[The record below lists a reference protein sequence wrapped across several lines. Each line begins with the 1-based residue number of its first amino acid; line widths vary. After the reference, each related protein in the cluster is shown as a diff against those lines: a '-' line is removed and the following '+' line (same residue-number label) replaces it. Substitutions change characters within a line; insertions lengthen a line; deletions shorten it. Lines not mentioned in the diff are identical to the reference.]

1 MRRAAPA
8 AAPVAVDKEVKRKQ
22 RMGDIKLDLHRVLL
36 DNLNLAALEHA
47 TEADL
52 RAEINAISAEHLN
65 DNAIV
70 LGREDRII
78 LNKELYDEV
87 TGLGP
92 LETLL
97 QDESVNDIL
106 VNGPQQIFVERSGKL
121 ELTDVTFKDERHL
134 LRIIDKIVS
143 AVGRRVDESKPY
155 VDARLKDGSRFN
167 AMVPPVAVD
176 GSLVSI
182 RKFKK
187 DKLGIDDLVQFGAF
201 SEEMAAYLQAAV
213 STRLNVIVSGGTG
226 SGKTTTLN
234 ALSSF
239 IADDERILTIE
250 DTAELQLQQTHVGR
264 MESRPPNV
272 EGKGEVSPR
281 DCLKNALRM
290 RPDRIIVGETRGE
303 EVIDMLQ
310 AMNTG
315 HDGSMTT
322 IHANNPRD
330 GISRLENMVA
340 MAGIEMPLKAVR
352 SQISSAVNLI
362 VQASRLQD
370 GSRRM
375 TSITEITG
383 MEGDV
388 ISMQEIFRFQR
399 VGPDARQQDHR
410 PLSQPQACAATS
422 PSASASGA
430 MICPRPS
437 LNPSQRSKPHGH
449 QCRTHHLRSDL
460 YRRAGARRRASI
472 WRLFGRSI
480 SLNSRVNRR
489 LEMIEK
495 GDTPRGG
502 AGQIC
507 ARRCSSTRKSK
518 GIPLYSLWLS
528 EKAQKGRD
536 CLLPATADHGDGRP
550 FGSVLPWPDR
560 RHRDRSTRAHR
571 RLHRHGGRCCVY
583 VGVHESQQA
592 HGDHRRTAP
601 RCGRADGALLARRSP
616 VHQRHHHREQR
627 NPRPACLRIR
637 CDRG

>member
-1 MRRAAPA
+1 MFSRYKKNTTATPKVTTLPPKGAAPA
-8 AAPVAVDKEVKRKQ
+8 AAPAHPPAQAAPAEPPKPVSLRRPTKAQPATAAPMDKEAKR
-22 RMGDIKLDLHRVLL
+22 RERIGELKLELHRELL
-36 DNLNLAALEHA
+36 DSLNLAALENA
-47 TEADL
+47 TESDL
-52 RAEINAISAEHLN
+52 RAEINAITDEVLSQKNVVLN
-65 DNAIV
+65 RD
-70 LGREDRII
+70 DRST
-78 LNKELYDEV
+78 LNKELFDEV
-87 TGLGP
+87 KGLGP

-97 QDESVNDIL
+97 QDETVNDIL
-106 VNGPQQIFVERSGKL
+106 VNGPKQIFVERAGKL
-121 ELTDVTFKDERHL
+121 QLTNVTFKDEKHL
-134 LRIIDKIVS
+134 MRIIDKIVS
-143 AVGRRVDESKPY
+143 AVGRRVDESNPY
-155 VDARLKDGSRFN
+155 VDARLQDGSRFN
-167 AMVPPVAVD
+167 AMVPPIAVD

-187 DKLGIDDLVQFGAF
+187 DKLGIDDLVAFGAF

-352 SQISSAVNLI
+352 SQISSAVNLL

-399 VGPDARQQDHR
+399 VGLTPDNKIIGHFTATGVRSHFSERFRLWGYDL
-410 PLSQPQACAATS
+410 PTSLFEPVAA
-422 PSASASGA
+422 
-430 MICPRPS
+430 
-437 LNPSQRSKPHGH
+437 
-449 QCRTHHLRSDL
+449 
-460 YRRAGARRRASI
+460 
-472 WRLFGRSI
+472 
-480 SLNSRVNRR
+480 
-489 LEMIEK
+489 E
-495 GDTPRGG
+495 
-502 AGQIC
+502 
-507 ARRCSSTRKSK
+507 
-518 GIPLYSLWLS
+518 
-528 EKAQKGRD
+528 
-536 CLLPATADHGDGRP
+536 
-550 FGSVLPWPDR
+550 
-560 RHRDRSTRAHR
+560 
-571 RLHRHGGRCCVY
+571 
-583 VGVHESQQA
+583 
-592 HGDHRRTAP
+592 
-601 RCGRADGALLARRSP
+601 
-616 VHQRHHHREQR
+616 
-627 NPRPACLRIR
+627 
-637 CDRG
+637 

>member
-1 MRRAAPA
+1 MFSRYKKSAPGRAPANAAPA
-8 AAPVAVDKEVKRKQ
+8 PTPKTAPVEAAPLQSFRKPTQTVAPRPVGLDKERKRKE
-22 RMGDIKLDLHRVLL
+22 RISEIKIELHRAML
-36 DNLNLAALEHA
+36 DHLNLSALDTA
-47 TEADL
+47 TESDL
-52 RAEINAISAEHLN
+52 RAEISSIASEILEEKG
-65 DNAIV
+65 IV
-70 LGREDRII
+70 LNREDRTQ
-78 LNKELYDEV
+78 LTQELYDEV
-87 TGLGP
+87 KGLGP

-97 QDESVNDIL
+97 KDDTVNDIL
-106 VNGPQQIFVERSGKL
+106 VNGPHQIFIERAGKL
-121 ELTDVTFKDERHL
+121 ELSDVTFKDEKHL

-143 AVGRRVDESKPY
+143 AVGRRVDESNPY
-155 VDARLKDGSRFN
+155 VDARLADGSRFN

-187 DKLGIDDLVQFGAF
+187 DKLGIDDLVRFGAF

-213 STRLNVIVSGGTG
+213 ATRLNVIVSGGTG

-239 IADDERILTIE
+239 IDNAERILTIE
-250 DTAELQLQQTHVGR
+250 DTAELQLQQIHVGR

-352 SQISSAVNLI
+352 SQIASAVNLI

-399 VGPDARQQDHR
+399 VGLSPDNKIIGHFT
-410 PLSQPQACAATS
+410 AT
-422 PSASASGA
+422 GV
-430 MICPRPS
+430 
-437 LNPSQRSKPHGH
+437 RSNFSE
-449 QCRTHHLRSDL
+449 RF
-460 YRRAGARRRASI
+460 
-472 WRLFGRSI
+472 RLWGY
-480 SLNSRVNRR
+480 
-489 LEMIEK
+489 E
-495 GDTPRGG
+495 
-502 AGQIC
+502 
-507 ARRCSSTRKSK
+507 
-518 GIPLYSLWLS
+518 
-528 EKAQKGRD
+528 
-536 CLLPATADHGDGRP
+536 LPAHIYEPIA
-550 FGSVLPWPDR
+550 
-560 RHRDRSTRAHR
+560 A
-571 RLHRHGGRCCVY
+571 
-583 VGVHESQQA
+583 E
-592 HGDHRRTAP
+592 
-601 RCGRADGALLARRSP
+601 
-616 VHQRHHHREQR
+616 
-627 NPRPACLRIR
+627 
-637 CDRG
+637 

>member
-1 MRRAAPA
+1 MFSKYKKPGDVAAATAVPMSKAPAPQHQPEAAVAPKPVSMRRVAQA
-8 AAPVAVDKEVKRKQ
+8 AAVAPQDRDVKRKQ
-22 RMGDIKLDLHRVLL
+22 RMSEIKLELHRALL
-36 DNLNLAALEHA
+36 ENLNLAALEHA
-47 TEADL
+47 SEQDL
-52 RAEINAISAEHLN
+52 RSEINEISAEIL
-65 DNAIV
+65 AEKSIV
-70 LGREDRII
+70 LNREDRIQ
-78 LNKELYDEV
+78 LNSELYDEV

-97 QDESVNDIL
+97 KDDSINDIL
-106 VNGPQQIFVERSGKL
+106 VNGPQQIFVERDGKL
-121 ELTDVTFKDERHL
+121 QLTDVTFKDEKHL

-143 AVGRRVDESKPY
+143 AVGRRVDESNPY

-167 AMVPPVAVD
+167 AMVPPIAVD

-187 DKLGIDDLVQFGAF
+187 DKLGIDDLVSFGAF
-201 SEEMAAYLQAAV
+201 SEEMAVYLQAAV
-213 STRLNVIVSGGTG
+213 ATRLNIIVSGGTG

-239 IADDERILTIE
+239 IANDERILTIE

-322 IHANNPRD
+322 IHANSARD
-330 GISRLENMVA
+330 GVSRLENMIA

-399 VGPDARQQDHR
+399 VGLTPENKIIGHFTGTGVRSHFSERFKMWGYD
-410 PLSQPQACAATS
+410 L
-422 PSASASGA
+422 PS
-430 MICPRPS
+430 
-437 LNPSQRSKPHGH
+437 
-449 QCRTHHLRSDL
+449 
-460 YRRAGARRRASI
+460 SI
-472 WRLFGRSI
+472 Y
-480 SLNSRVNRR
+480 
-489 LEMIEK
+489 E
-495 GDTPRGG
+495 
-502 AGQIC
+502 
-507 ARRCSSTRKSK
+507 
-518 GIPLYSLWLS
+518 
-528 EKAQKGRD
+528 
-536 CLLPATADHGDGRP
+536 
-550 FGSVLPWPDR
+550 
-560 RHRDRSTRAHR
+560 
-571 RLHRHGGRCCVY
+571 
-583 VGVHESQQA
+583 
-592 HGDHRRTAP
+592 
-601 RCGRADGALLARRSP
+601 P
-616 VHQRHHHREQR
+616 VVVK
-627 NPRPACLRIR
+627 
-637 CDRG
+637 

>member
-1 MRRAAPA
+1 MFSKYKKPGDVAAATAVPMAKAPAPQHQPEAAVAPKPVSMRRVAQA
-8 AAPVAVDKEVKRKQ
+8 AAVAPQDRDVKRKQ
-22 RMGDIKLDLHRVLL
+22 RMSEIKLELHRALL
-36 DNLNLAALEHA
+36 ENLNLAALEHA
-47 TEADL
+47 SEQDL
-52 RAEINAISAEHLN
+52 RSEINEISAEIL
-65 DNAIV
+65 AEKSIV
-70 LGREDRII
+70 LNREDRIQ
-78 LNKELYDEV
+78 LNSELYDEV

-97 QDESVNDIL
+97 KDDSINDIL
-106 VNGPQQIFVERSGKL
+106 VNGPQQIFVERDGKL
-121 ELTDVTFKDERHL
+121 QLTDVTFKDEKHL

-143 AVGRRVDESKPY
+143 AVGRRVDESNPY

-167 AMVPPVAVD
+167 AMVPPIAVD

-187 DKLGIDDLVQFGAF
+187 DKLGIDDLVSFGAF

-213 STRLNVIVSGGTG
+213 ATRLNIIVSGGTG

-239 IADDERILTIE
+239 IANDERILTIE

-322 IHANNPRD
+322 IHANSARD
-330 GISRLENMVA
+330 GVSRLENMIA

-388 ISMQEIFRFQR
+388 ISMQEIFRYQR
-399 VGPDARQQDHR
+399 VGLTPENKIIGHFTGTGVRSHFSERFKMWGYD
-410 PLSQPQACAATS
+410 L
-422 PSASASGA
+422 PS
-430 MICPRPS
+430 
-437 LNPSQRSKPHGH
+437 
-449 QCRTHHLRSDL
+449 
-460 YRRAGARRRASI
+460 SI
-472 WRLFGRSI
+472 Y
-480 SLNSRVNRR
+480 
-489 LEMIEK
+489 E
-495 GDTPRGG
+495 
-502 AGQIC
+502 
-507 ARRCSSTRKSK
+507 
-518 GIPLYSLWLS
+518 
-528 EKAQKGRD
+528 
-536 CLLPATADHGDGRP
+536 
-550 FGSVLPWPDR
+550 
-560 RHRDRSTRAHR
+560 
-571 RLHRHGGRCCVY
+571 
-583 VGVHESQQA
+583 
-592 HGDHRRTAP
+592 
-601 RCGRADGALLARRSP
+601 P
-616 VHQRHHHREQR
+616 VVVK
-627 NPRPACLRIR
+627 
-637 CDRG
+637 